1 MKKISGMFVK
11 LALLGSVLLQTM
23 YSSDLSVWLSKI
35 LPFHPK
41 KKKKKMPTT
50 SLFGKLFS
58 NGRNSQD
65 YLFFIEILSNL
76 NMLGSHVTMQYALFI
91 W

>member
-1 MKKISGMFVK
+1 
-11 LALLGSVLLQTM
+11 
-23 YSSDLSVWLSKI
+23 
-35 LPFHPK
+35 
-41 KKKKKMPTT
+41 MPAT

-65 YLFFIEILSNL
+65 YRFLIEILSNL
-76 NMLGSHVTMQYALFI
+76 NMLGSHVTMQYASFI

>member
-11 LALLGSVLLQTM
+11 LALLGSVLLQSM
-23 YSSDLSVWLSKI
+23 YSSDLSVWLNKV

-41 KKKKKMPTT
+41 KKNNANHLFVWEIVFKWKKLT
-50 SLFGKLFS
+50 
-58 NGRNSQD
+58 R
-65 YLFFIEILSNL
+65 LSVFYWNTFQPQ
-76 NMLGSHVTMQYALFI
+76 HA